1 MYNFYGMQ
9 EYQPSIAPVA
19 NEFLVRPI
27 LCENGELVVPE
38 GPGLGLEFDVD
49 KIKYYTEDGGA
60 TYE

>member
-1 MYNFYGMQ
+1 MQ